1 MKPLKKLLRNEAVRA
16 VLCWLGA
23 QYIRL
28 VHLTGRWSVVRG
40 DIPRRYWD
48 KGNPFILCFWH
59 GRLLMIPY
67 CWRGGVAIHT
77 LTSRHP
83 DGRLLA
89 RTTAHF
95 GIRTVTGSTT
105 RGGVGALKT
114 LVRLLRSGDCIGVT
128 PDGPRGPR
136 MRATDGVVALARL
149 SGAPIIPVTY
159 GTDRRRVL
167 STWDRFIV
175 ALPFGRGVLVWGEPI
190 HVPADA
196 GADDLEAVRRQVEA
210 TLNEITADADR
221 WCGCQPIEPAATAE
235 GAAS

>member
-1 MKPLKKLLRNEAVRA
+1 
-16 VLCWLGA
+16 
-23 QYIRL
+23 
-28 VHLTGRWSVVRG
+28 
-40 DIPRRYWD
+40 
-48 KGNPFILCFWH
+48 
-59 GRLLMIPY
+59 
-67 CWRGGVAIHT
+67 
-77 LTSRHP
+77 
-83 DGRLLA
+83 
-89 RTTAHF
+89 
-95 GIRTVTGSTT
+95 
-105 RGGVGALKT
+105 
-114 LVRLLRSGDCIGVT
+114 
-128 PDGPRGPR
+128 